1 MWFTSL
7 TPPTQTIAPL
17 TAVSNAVEEST
28 RAVQTFSTQ
37 RKYRRTSFVLI
48 RTITTGVAGQIAFTG
63 SGQTYSWTA
72 PAGVTGVS
80 VVAIGGGGAGHDGWA
95 NPAGSGGGLGW
106 KNGIAVTPGS
116 AYTVVVGAGGL
127 SYPNT
132 TGSPNL
138 MLGGNSYF
146 IDTATVA
153 GYGGGNPGYSSTGG
167 PNANGHGGGWV
178 GEGGGAGGNAGSYQG
193 GGGAG
198 GYTGRGGNNNET
210 AGPYQ
215 IAGGGAGGG
224 GYHSSTHGSGA
235 GGGSGFLGATGH
247 NSPGNAFYNPFT
259 GYNNSSSYG
268 SGGAGSHGG
277 ANGHYG
283 ENPFGGPG
291 QSSNNIQG
299 GNYGGGGGGPGSSWP
314 SSSGNGG
321 QGAVRIMW
329 SGGTFLTTNDNDTET
344 LVTTGVGSGSVVRSY
359 PQTGVADV

>member
-17 TAVSNAVEEST
+17 VAVENATAQST
-28 RAVQTFSTQ
+28 SAVQTFSTQ

-63 SGQTYSWTA
+63 AGQTYSWTA
-72 PAGVTGVS
+72 PAGVSGVS
-80 VVAIGGGGAGHDGWA
+80 VVAIGGGGAGHDNWA
-95 NPAGSGGGLGW
+95 NPAGGGGGLGW
-106 KNGIAVTPGS
+106 KNGIAVTPGT

-132 TGSPNL
+132 TGSPNQ

-146 IDTATVA
+146 ISTATVA
-153 GYGGGNPGYSSTGG
+153 GFGGGNPGYSSTGG
-167 PNANGHGGGWV
+167 PNANSHGGGWV
-178 GEGGGAGGNAGSYQG
+178 GDGGGAGGDLSNWTG

-198 GYTGRGGNNNET
+198 GYTGRGGNANEST
-210 AGPYQ
+210 GPYQ
-215 IAGGGAGGG
+215 TA
-224 GYHSSTHGSGA
+224 GSGA
-235 GGGSGFLGATGH
+235 GGGSHHSSTYGTGSGGGSGFMGITGH
-247 NSPGNAFYNPFT
+247 NSPGNAFYNPWT
-259 GYNNSSSYG
+259 GYTNNSTYG
-268 SGGAGSHGG
+268 SAGVGSHGG
-277 ANGHYG
+277 DNGHYG
-283 ENPFGGPG
+283 QSPWSSG

-329 SGGTFLTTNDNDTET
+329 SGGTFVTSNDNDTET
-344 LVTTGVGSGSVVRSY
+344 LVTTGVGAGSVVRSY